1 MLRITTYTRED
12 LMEIFN
18 TTRIDSIKRSLD
30 RLGYKY
36 ETAGRGKTYTL
47 TITETPDPFKMFCIN
62 ELGISAQSDFTIL
75 RTFFYYFFCD
85 EEFQSLPIGEMER
98 ILIEEGKPITRKTLS
113 KWIKYL
119 ENKAMMERFK
129 QKFELFKLKPTN
141 DAAKKLIDKELKRV
155 NKLDGCLINP
165 LYKDLIKEKLKR
177 RLK

>member
-1 MLRITTYTRED
+1 MKFWTTGKGQRI
-12 LMEIFN
+12 
-18 TTRIDSIKRSLD
+18 RIADM
-30 RLGYKY
+30 
-36 ETAGRGKTYTL
+36 T
-47 TITETPDPFKMFCIN
+47 N
-62 ELGISAQSDFTIL
+62 EHLISA
-75 RTFFYYFFCD
+75 
-85 EEFQSLPIGEMER
+85 
-98 ILIEEGKPITRKTLS
+98 
-113 KWIKYL
+113 IKYL